1 MLGCYYRGLLSTL
14 TFLNILDHIP
24 PVESILNSTPSFK
37 VSQIQHNLVNNPKT
51 KKDFRLVLQNKDTFS
66 SSFSINAYFAGKCK
80 FSRGFKMSLIRETVC

>member
-1 MLGCYYRGLLSTL
+1 MSELKMKQPKGVR
-14 TFLNILDHIP
+14 LDHI
-24 PVESILNSTPSFK
+24 SKIY
-37 VSQIQHNLVNNPKT
+37 QDPKT